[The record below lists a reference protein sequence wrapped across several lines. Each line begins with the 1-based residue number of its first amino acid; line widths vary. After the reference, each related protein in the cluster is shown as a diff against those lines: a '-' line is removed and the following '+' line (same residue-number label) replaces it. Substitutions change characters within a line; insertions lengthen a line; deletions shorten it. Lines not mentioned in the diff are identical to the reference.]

1 MKSIKILTIG
11 NSYSNDACAWL
22 EKIFKSVSYDDVIIG
37 YINYG
42 GCNINNHWSN
52 VDEDVTNDFGA
63 EFFVNNNG
71 TFQRYPTSEKFS
83 LVDGYKFML
92 SMCEWDYVIIQHGP
106 KHVEIRETYSHLRDL
121 LDFVKEN
128 LKSPNA
134 KLLYHMIWKYNDNI
148 EGGSTA
154 QCYNDI
160 VDITKNIVLENEEFV
175 GVIPAATMR
184 QNMMSSYLTDKDIS
198 RDYGHMGL
206 GFGRY
211 ALGLLWY
218 SYLTEETLE
227 DIRFIPIRNDV
238 APELLERFEF
248 DEVTEEKMIVAK
260 EAISNALAN
269 PYEITKS
276 NYNSVADKAI
286 VMDELNID
294 EHIAAVGGEHAE

>member
-1 MKSIKILTIG
+1 MKSIKILTLG

-22 EKIFKSVSYDDVIIG
+22 EKILKSASYDDVIIG

-42 GCNINNHWSN
+42 GCDINDHWSN
-52 VDEDVTNDFGA
+52 VDDDITNDFGA

-71 TFQRYPTSEKFS
+71 KIQRYPTGEDFS
-83 LVDGYKFML
+83 LVEGYKFLL
-92 SMCEWDYVIIQHGP
+92 SMCEWDFVIIQHGP
-106 KHVEIRETYSHLRDL
+106 KSVEIKESYSHLRDL
-121 LDFVKEN
+121 LDFVKCN

-134 KLLYHMIWKYNDNI
+134 KLLYHMIWKYNDNV

-154 QCYNDI
+154 QVYDDI
-160 VDITKNIVLENEEFV
+160 LDTTRNIVLKHEEFV

-184 QNMMSSYLTDKDIS
+184 QNMMSTYLTDRDIS

-218 SYLTEETLE
+218 SYLTGGSSD
-227 DIRFIPIRNDV
+227 DICFIPMRDDV
-238 APELLERFEF
+238 APELLKRFDF
-248 DEVTEEKMIVAK
+248 DEVTEEKMIIAK
-260 EAISNALAN
+260 EAISNAIAH

-276 NYNSVADKAI
+276 KFALSDSKA
-286 VMDELNID
+286 VVYDELNID
-294 EHIAAVGGEHAE
+294 EHIAAVGGEHLE